1 MRDGMKMYMAGIGSQ
16 RPNELTPI
24 YRDGKKGWYGV
35 ARSLGARYIFL
46 VKVNKGLR
54 RL

>member
-1 MRDGMKMYMAGIGSQ
+1 MRDGKKMYMAGIGSQ

-35 ARSLGARYIFL
+35 ARSLFL
-46 VKVNKGLR
+46 LLLNNSKQVQAPVA
-54 RL
+54 